1 MMMYVLF
8 KIVTMKIVTT
18 ETEVISL
25 RPKEEEEVGAA
36 QGHLPQE
43 ALVGGVAADLRK
55 QKRPPLIRHLRNQLL
70 VQGGGAAE
78 GARQSSLWPH
88 PPNELKI
95 HPF

>member
-1 MMMYVLF
+1 MMTYVLF

-18 ETEVISL
+18 ETEMISL

-36 QGHLPQE
+36 QRHPPQE
-43 ALVGGVAADLRK
+43 ALVGGVAADLR
-55 QKRPPLIRHLRNQLL
+55 QKRPPLVRHLRNQLL

-78 GARQSSLWPH
+78 GARQPNLWPH

>member
-1 MMMYVLF
+1 MDHLMV

-43 ALVGGVAADLRK
+43 ALVGGVAADLR
-55 QKRPPLIRHLRNQLL
+55 QKRPPLVRRLRNQLL

-78 GARQSSLWPH
+78 GARLPNLWPH